1 MKSHELHLLH
11 VFDAIMT
18 ERSITR
24 AADRLAMTQPAVSN
38 VVSRMRQ
45 TWDDQL
51 FIRKGRNIEP
61 TSYAISLWNQ
71 IRDPIHELSR
81 AVSTTDFDP
90 ATSKRKFRLA
100 VTEITVELIWP
111 TLISELQRIAPG
123 IDLHAVPYRS
133 DSTYEDLRES
143 NIDLAVG
150 LLTEHDRSLRSTWL
164 LSGGFK
170 LAMRKDHPLSK
181 KDISLEDFI
190 SAKHLL
196 VSLTGEARG
205 QIDSYLEQQDLSR
218 RIAATV
224 NHFGIVAQ
232 LLKRSD
238 LICAIPKITSMS
250 PDFNEGIHLTNLPF
264 DMEPTNLYL
273 IWHARH
279 DRDKDIIWFRH
290 LVEETLT
297 RLWPQGFG

>member
-1 MKSHELHLLH
+1 MKSQELHLLH

-111 TLISELQRIAPG
+111 TLICELHRLAPG
-123 IDLHAVPYRS
+123 VDLHAVPYRS

-143 NIDLAVG
+143 NIDIAVG

-164 LSGGFK
+164 LGGNFK
-170 LAMRKDHPLSK
+170 LAMRKDHPLSSK
-181 KDISLEDFI
+181 EVSLDDFT

-196 VSLTGEARG
+196 VSLTGDARG
-205 QIDSYLEQQDLSR
+205 QIDTYLEQQDLSR

-224 NHFGIVAQ
+224 NHFGIVPQ
-232 LLKRSD
+232 ILHNSD
-238 LICAIPKITSMS
+238 LICAVPEILGKS
-250 PDFNEGIHLTNLPF
+250 PEFRKGMHLTDLPF

-279 DRDKDIIWFRH
+279 DRDKDVIWFRH
-290 LVEETLT
+290 LVESTIT
-297 RLWPQGFG
+297 QLWSDAIG